1 MSAEKIE
8 RYGKLRFAAVDMGKI
23 SGRTFEQV
31 FEKNKEFV
39 EFTQN
44 NMSNGTGIFKFW
56 IEYIK
61 LKKTQHA

>member
-44 NMSNGTGIFKFW
+44 NMSNGTGIFKFG
-56 IEYIK
+56 
-61 LKKTQHA
+61 